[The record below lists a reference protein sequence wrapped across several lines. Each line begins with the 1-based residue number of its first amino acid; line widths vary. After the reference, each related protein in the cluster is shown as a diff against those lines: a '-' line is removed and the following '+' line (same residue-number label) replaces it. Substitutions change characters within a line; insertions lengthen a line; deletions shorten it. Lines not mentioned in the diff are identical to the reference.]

1 LPQWRGTFVFSDAS
15 ADDPDAIPV
24 EAVARGP
31 LVARARGGGER
42 MRCVVNGPSRTLK
55 NLFQEGG
62 VPSWKR
68 DVPLLFVGGELL
80 FVPLI
85 GVNRAALAHDARQAS
100 SRYLRIEWREDLT
113 LA

>member
-1 LPQWRGTFVFSDAS
+1 
-15 ADDPDAIPV
+15 
-24 EAVARGP
+24 
-31 LVARARGGGER
+31 

-55 NLFQEGG
+55 NLFQERG

-68 DVPLLFVGGELL
+68 DVPLLFAGSELL

-85 GVNRAALAHDARQAS
+85 GVNRTTLTNAVHGASARHV
-100 SRYLRIEWREDLT
+100 RIEWREDLT